1 MARKRG
7 GAAGLWDRNKGW
19 LKSVVPAALGAIP
32 GVGVPLAVGAGA
44 AMRGL
49 DRPGKRGI
57 GLDVGQAVRG
67 GLEGY
72 GMGKLG
78 QGARAGIGKMLAPK
92 AAAPMDALNM
102 DLGLGKQAM
111 VPMSGGRMPA
121 MSGGMDFLPTTSLPP
136 EPQPSPFRRAGSA
149 VKSAATSALDTAAK
163 YEKPLGMLVEGVA
176 GGVPS
181 AEVETARARNVLDER
196 RFEEELRRQRMLEER
211 QALLAE
217 LLMPILSS
225 RLNERGFGQ
234 EGYQGVA
241 SMQGAVPG
249 FGTYTAPPRSAPR
262 AMSSVSPLQSSV
274 SPLQSSVAPLRS
286 TMSPLRR

>member
-92 AAAPMDALNM
+92 AATGITPGLSNAEVARQLNPMLSGAPRAATGTAGGSSLA
-102 DLGLGKQAM
+102 QM
-111 VPMSGGRMPA
+111 VAP
-121 MSGGMDFLPTTSLPP
+121 
-136 EPQPSPFRRAGSA
+136 
-149 VKSAATSALDTAAK
+149 SAAAAAAPPAAAAQAGGGNLLTKTLDFATK

-196 RFEEELRRQRMLEER
+196 RFEEELRRQRMLEQR

-217 LLMPILSS
+217 LLMPILQRNMAS
-225 RLNERGFGQ
+225 RSAG
-234 EGYQGVA
+234 
-241 SMQGAVPG
+241 GAVN
-249 FGTYTAPPRSAPR
+249 T
-262 AMSSVSPLQSSV
+262 SVG
-274 SPLQSSVAPLRS
+274 
-286 TMSPLRR
+286 

>member
-32 GVGVPLAVGAGA
+32 GVGVPLAIGAGA

-92 AAAPMDALNM
+92 AATGITPGLSNAEVARQLNPMLSGARIS
-102 DLGLGKQAM
+102 LGRLGE
-111 VPMSGGRMPA
+111 GTR
-121 MSGGMDFLPTTSLPP
+121 
-136 EPQPSPFRRAGSA
+136 SA
-149 VKSAATSALDTAAK
+149 VFMVADEYRLEDEQRALVSGIAGYMVRPITLDVIRATRDPAANPGVVDA
-163 YEKPLGMLVEGVA
+163 VEDG
-176 GGVPS
+176 
-181 AEVETARARNVLDER
+181 
-196 RFEEELRRQRMLEER
+196 
-211 QALLAE
+211 
-217 LLMPILSS
+217 
-225 RLNERGFGQ
+225 
-234 EGYQGVA
+234 
-241 SMQGAVPG
+241 
-249 FGTYTAPPRSAPR
+249 
-262 AMSSVSPLQSSV
+262 
-274 SPLQSSVAPLRS
+274 S
-286 TMSPLRR
+286 TVC

>member
-32 GVGVPLAVGAGA
+32 GVGVPLAIGAGA

-57 GLDVGQAVRG
+57 GFDVKEGAIGAAQ
-67 GLEGY
+67 GY

-78 QGARAGIGKMLAPK
+78 QGARVGLQSMFAPK
-92 AAAPMDALNM
+92 AAAAPDVLNM
-102 DLGLGKQAM
+102 DLGLGRQAM
-111 VPMSGGRMPA
+111 LPMGGGGGGASQLPMMSGA
-121 MSGGMDFLPTTSLPP
+121 GMERLPSVSLPS
-136 EPQPSPFRRAGSA
+136 EPKPSPFRQAGGA
-149 VKSAATSALDTAAK
+149 VKSATTKTLDFATK

-196 RFEEELRRQRMLEER
+196 RFEEELRLQKLREER

-217 LLMPILSS
+217 LLMPILQRNMAS
-225 RLNERGFGQ
+225 RTAGGALNT
-234 EGYQGVA
+234 
-241 SMQGAVPG
+241 SMG
-249 FGTYTAPPRSAPR
+249 
-262 AMSSVSPLQSSV
+262 
-274 SPLQSSVAPLRS
+274 
-286 TMSPLRR
+286 

>member
-32 GVGVPLAVGAGA
+32 GVGVPLAIGAGA

-78 QGARAGIGKMLAPK
+78 QGARVGIGKMLAPK
-92 AAAPMDALNM
+92 AATKITPGLSNAEVARQLNPMLSGAPRAATGTAGGSSLA
-102 DLGLGKQAM
+102 QM
-111 VPMSGGRMPA
+111 VAP
-121 MSGGMDFLPTTSLPP
+121 
-136 EPQPSPFRRAGSA
+136 
-149 VKSAATSALDTAAK
+149 SAAAAAAPPAAAAQAGGGNLLTKTLDFATK

-176 GGVPS
+176 SEVPS
-181 AEVETARARNVLDER
+181 AEVETARARNMLDER
-196 RFEEELRRQRMLEER
+196 KFEEEMRRQRMLEQR

-217 LLMPILSS
+217 LLMPILQRNMAS
-225 RLNERGFGQ
+225 RSAG
-234 EGYQGVA
+234 
-241 SMQGAVPG
+241 GAVNTSMG
-249 FGTYTAPPRSAPR
+249 
-262 AMSSVSPLQSSV
+262 
-274 SPLQSSVAPLRS
+274 
-286 TMSPLRR
+286 